1 MRNILAFV
9 YLLLVGCSNQ
19 IFEPTGYQ
27 PICDFDVRIWSDLPR
42 GNVGDYKL
50 EWQDSDTQ
58 TFGIIKANIGHNS
71 VQKVAW
77 QSDYEV
83 YYQGQWINL
92 VNQASYSTEDGIA
105 TTVLGV
111 FENFIGDV
119 ITVAIGFKDECG
131 TQYFETCTVEVVNE
145 E

>member
-1 MRNILAFV
+1 MRIILTLIS
-9 YLLLVGCSNQ
+9 LLLVGCSNQ
-19 IFEPTGYQ
+19 VFEPTGTE
-27 PICDFDVRIWSDLPR
+27 PLCDFDVRIWSDLPQ
-42 GNVGDYKL
+42 GNLGDYKL
-50 EWQDSDTQ
+50 EWQDNDTQ
-58 TFGIIKANIGHNS
+58 TFGIIKANIGHDV

-77 QSDYEV
+77 QSDWQV
-83 YYQGQWINL
+83 YYQGEWLYL

-119 ITVAIGFKDECG
+119 ITVAVGFKDECG
-131 TQYFETCTVEVVNE
+131 TQYLETCTVEVVDE